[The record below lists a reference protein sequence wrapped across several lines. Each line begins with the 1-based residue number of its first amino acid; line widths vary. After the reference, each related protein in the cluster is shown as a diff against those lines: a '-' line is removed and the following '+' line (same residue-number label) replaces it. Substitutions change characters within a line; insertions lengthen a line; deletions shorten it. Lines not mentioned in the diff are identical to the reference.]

1 MSEKSSKKL
10 VRNGQ
15 SMNDDDKKSS
25 TENKSSSKKNVE
37 KKVQK
42 ENEKQKKKINWEE
55 EKDVLQAYLRKTYP
69 LTKEKINR
77 IIEEKLDRYIDMEK
91 YKSFFLKEQA
101 KNFSEKLKKSKKLS
115 NASDEVKQFFDREAS
130 EAKEY
135 YSSSEEEDDVNI
147 DDDNE
152 SEKSNSDEELPDLES
167 PESEEDSTSTRKRKC
182 EFSTLDETSPK
193 KKDASILRWLPNG
206 DKVSNFTI

>member
-15 SMNDDDKKSS
+15 SMNDDDKKRS

-37 KKVQK
+37 KKAQK

-91 YKSFFLKEQA
+91 YKSFF
-101 KNFSEKLKKSKKLS
+101 
-115 NASDEVKQFFDREAS
+115 
-130 EAKEY
+130 
-135 YSSSEEEDDVNI
+135 
-147 DDDNE
+147 
-152 SEKSNSDEELPDLES
+152 
-167 PESEEDSTSTRKRKC
+167 
-182 EFSTLDETSPK
+182 
-193 KKDASILRWLPNG
+193 
-206 DKVSNFTI
+206 